1 MVGGEF
7 KGDEVVEEIAKKAEE
22 MAKEQRAISVSEF
35 FERNR
40 HLLGYD
46 NPTKALLTVVKEIV
60 DNSLDAC
67 EEARILP
74 KIHIEIK
81 QKGPDIFRVIG
92 KDNGPGIVDKQIPYT
107 MAKLLYGSKFFK
119 LYQSRGQ
126 QGLGIKGCVLYAQL
140 TTGKPAVVISS
151 TGDGKTSYYELMIDV
166 KRNEPHIVAHRI
178 EEDGRIWHGLK
189 IELEIEGRY
198 VESKTSVSEYIR
210 QTAIANPYAEIV
222 FDGPNGKIE
231 YPRTANVLPPLPKEI
246 KPHPHGIEL
255 GMLRRM
261 LESTRSRNLIGFL
274 VNDFS
279 RVGRNSAE
287 EICKLAGLE
296 PDKDPTTLTAEESEV
311 LFKALKKVKLMR
323 PPTDCLSPLGEELL
337 LKGLQKEI
345 KAEFF
350 SAITRPTSVYRGNPF
365 VVECAIAYGGELPQD
380 SQVEV
385 MRFSNKVPLLYQ
397 AGDCAITKAIASI
410 DWKRYGLQQSGK
422 TLPTGPAVIVV
433 HLASVWVPYISES
446 KQAIAA
452 YPAIMK
458 EIKLGLQE
466 LGRRLQRHISGK
478 RRIEMQRRRRQIFER
493 YIPEVANSLEELTSV
508 KAEIIKR
515 KLFEM
520 IEKKQIVIEGG
531 EDVEGGSREK
541 ASRIGKE
548 DSE

>member
-1 MVGGEF
+1 MVEGIS
-7 KGDEVVEEIAKKAEE
+7 KTAEE
-22 MAKEQRAISVSEF
+22 MAKDQRAVSVSEF

-74 KIHIEIK
+74 KIYVEIK
-81 QKGPDIFRVIG
+81 QKTPDVFKVVG
-92 KDNGPGIVDKQIPYT
+92 KDNGPGIIDKQIPFT

-126 QGLGIKGCVLYAQL
+126 QGLGIKGCVLYSQL
-140 TTGKPAVVISS
+140 TTGKPTTVISS

-166 KRNEPHIVAHRI
+166 KRNEPNIISHRI
-178 EEDGRIWHGLK
+178 DNDGRIWHGLK
-189 IELEIEGRY
+189 IEMDIEGRY
-198 VESKTSVSEYIR
+198 IESKTSVNEYIR
-210 QTAIANPYAEIV
+210 QTAIANPYAEII

-231 YPRTANVLPPLPKEI
+231 YLRTANVLPSLPKEI

-255 GMLRRM
+255 GMFRRM
-261 LESTRSRNLIGFL
+261 LESTKSRNIVGFL

-279 RVGRNSAE
+279 RVGRNTAE
-287 EICKLAGLE
+287 EICKLAGIDQE
-296 PDKDPTTLTAEESEV
+296 KNPTQINNEESET

-337 LKGLQKEI
+337 LKGMQKEI

-350 SAITRPTSVYRGNPF
+350 AAITRPTSVYRGNPF
-365 VVECAIAYGGELPQD
+365 VVECAIAYGGEL
-380 SQVEV
+380 SQEGSVEI
-385 MRFSNKVPLLYQ
+385 MRLSNKVPLLYQ
-397 AGDCAITKAIASI
+397 AGDCAITKAIATT
-410 DWKRYGLQQSGK
+410 DWKRYGLQQSGRSI
-422 TLPTGPAVIVV
+422 PTGPAVIMV
-433 HLASVWVPYISES
+433 HFASVWVPYVSES
-446 KQAIAA
+446 KQALAA

-466 LGRRLQRHISGK
+466 LGRRLQKHVSGK
-478 RRIEMQRRRRQIFER
+478 RRAELQKKRRKIFER
-493 YIPEVANSLEELTSV
+493 YIPEVAKSLEDLANTNKELIQ
-508 KAEIIKR
+508 K
-515 KLFEM
+515 KLIEM
-520 IEKKQIVIEGG
+520 IEKKAVKIEEVG
-531 EDVEGGSREK
+531 ENVEEGSRRKVSEF
-541 ASRIGKE
+541 REE

>member
-1 MVGGEF
+1 MVEDIT
-7 KGDEVVEEIAKKAEE
+7 KTAEE
-22 MAKEQRAISVSEF
+22 MAKEQRAVSVSEF

-74 KIHIEIK
+74 KIYIEIK
-81 QKGPDIFRVIG
+81 QKTPDIFKIVG
-92 KDNGPGIVDKQIPYT
+92 KDNGPGIVDKQIPFT

-126 QGLGIKGCVLYAQL
+126 QGLGIKGCVLYSQL
-140 TTGKPAVVISS
+140 TTGKPTTVISS

-166 KRNEPHIVAHRI
+166 KRNEPNIISHRI
-178 EEDGRIWHGLK
+178 DNDGRIWHGLK
-189 IELEIEGRY
+189 VEMEIEGRY
-198 VESKTSVSEYIR
+198 IESKTSVNEYIR
-210 QTAIANPYAEIV
+210 QTAIANPYAEII

-231 YPRTANVLPPLPKEI
+231 YPRSANVLPPLPKEI

-255 GMLRRM
+255 GMFRRM
-261 LESTRSRNLIGFL
+261 LESTKSRNLIGFL

-287 EICKLAGLE
+287 EVCKLAGIDQE
-296 PDKDPTTLTAEESEV
+296 KNPTQLNNEESET

-323 PPTDCLSPLGEELL
+323 PPTDCLSPLGEDLL
-337 LKGLQKEI
+337 LKGMQKEI

-350 SAITRPTSVYRGNPF
+350 AAITRPTSVYRGNPF
-365 VVECAIAYGGELPQD
+365 VVECAIAYGGEL
-380 SQVEV
+380 SQEGSVEI
-385 MRFSNKVPLLYQ
+385 MRLSNKVPLLYQ
-397 AGDCAITKAIASI
+397 AGDCAITKAIATT

-422 TLPTGPAVIVV
+422 SLPTGPAVIMV
-433 HLASVWVPYISES
+433 HFASVWVPYVSES
-446 KQAIAA
+446 KQALAA

-466 LGRRLQRHISGK
+466 LGRRLQKHVSGK
-478 RRIEMQRRRRQIFER
+478 RRAEMQKKRRKIFER
-493 YIPEVANSLEELTSV
+493 YIPEVAKSLEELSDV
-508 KAEIIKR
+508 KKEIIQK
-515 KLFEM
+515 KLVEM
-520 IEKKQIVIEGG
+520 IEKKAVKIE
-531 EDVEGGSREK
+531 EVEENVEERSGRKVSEVRE
-541 ASRIGKE
+541 E

>member
-1 MVGGEF
+1 MVEDIT
-7 KGDEVVEEIAKKAEE
+7 KTAEE
-22 MAKEQRAISVSEF
+22 MAKEQRAVSVSEF

-74 KIHIEIK
+74 KIYIEIK
-81 QKGPDIFRVIG
+81 QKTPDIFKIVG
-92 KDNGPGIVDKQIPYT
+92 KDNGPGIVDKQIPFT

-126 QGLGIKGCVLYAQL
+126 QGLGIKGCVLYSQL
-140 TTGKPAVVISS
+140 TTGKPTTVISS

-166 KRNEPHIVAHRI
+166 KRNEPNIISHRI
-178 EEDGRIWHGLK
+178 DNDGRIWHGLK
-189 IELEIEGRY
+189 VEMEIEGRY
-198 VESKTSVSEYIR
+198 IESKTSVNEYIR
-210 QTAIANPYAEIV
+210 QTAIANPYAEII

-231 YPRTANVLPPLPKEI
+231 YPRSANVLPPLPKEI

-255 GMLRRM
+255 GMFRRM
-261 LESTRSRNLIGFL
+261 LESTKSRNLIGFL

-287 EICKLAGLE
+287 EVCKLAGIDQE
-296 PDKDPTTLTAEESEV
+296 KNPTQLNTEESET

-323 PPTDCLSPLGEELL
+323 PPTDCLSPLGEDLL
-337 LKGLQKEI
+337 LKGMQKEI

-350 SAITRPTSVYRGNPF
+350 AAITRPTSVYRGNPF
-365 VVECAIAYGGELPQD
+365 VVECAIAYGGEL
-380 SQVEV
+380 SQEGSVEI
-385 MRFSNKVPLLYQ
+385 MRLSNKVPLLYQ
-397 AGDCAITKAIASI
+397 AGDCAITKAIATT

-422 TLPTGPAVIVV
+422 SLPTGPAVIMV
-433 HLASVWVPYISES
+433 HFASVWVPYVSES
-446 KQAIAA
+446 KQALAA

-466 LGRRLQRHISGK
+466 LGRRLQKHVSGK
-478 RRIEMQRRRRQIFER
+478 RRAEMQKKRRKIFER
-493 YIPEVANSLEELTSV
+493 YIPEVAKSLEELSDV
-508 KAEIIKR
+508 KKEIIQK
-515 KLFEM
+515 KLVEM
-520 IEKKQIVIEGG
+520 IEKKAVKIE
-531 EDVEGGSREK
+531 EVEENVEERSGRKVSEVRE
-541 ASRIGKE
+541 E

>member
-1 MVGGEF
+1 MVE
-7 KGDEVVEEIAKKAEE
+7 DIAKKAED
-22 MAKEQRAISVSEF
+22 MAKEQRAVSVSEF

-74 KIHIEIK
+74 KIYIEIK
-81 QKGPDIFRVIG
+81 QKTPDVFRVVG

-126 QGLGIKGCVLYAQL
+126 QGLGIKGCVLYTQL
-140 TTGKPAVVISS
+140 TTGKPTTVISS
-151 TGDGKTSYYELMIDV
+151 TGDGKTSFYELMIDV
-166 KRNEPHIVAHRI
+166 KRNEPNIISHRI

-198 VESKTSVSEYIR
+198 IESKTSVNEYIR
-210 QTAIANPYAEIV
+210 QTAIANPYAEII

-255 GMLRRM
+255 GMFRRM
-261 LESTRSRNLIGFL
+261 LESTKSRNLIGFM

-287 EICKLAGLE
+287 EVCKIAGI
-296 PDKDPTTLTAEESEV
+296 DASKDPTKLSNEESEV
-311 LFKALKKVKLMR
+311 LFKAMKKVKLMR

-350 SAITRPTSVYRGNPF
+350 AAITRPTSVYRGNPF

-380 SQVEV
+380 STIEL

-397 AGDCAITKAIASI
+397 AGDCAITKAVATT

-422 TLPTGPAVIVV
+422 SLPSGPAVILV
-433 HLASVWVPYISES
+433 HFASVWVPYVSES
-446 KQAIAA
+446 KQALAA

-466 LGRRLQRHISGK
+466 LGRRLQKHVSGK
-478 RRIEMQRRRRQIFER
+478 RRAEMQRKRRQIFER
-493 YIPEVANSLEELTSV
+493 YIPEVANSLQELANA
-508 KAEIIKR
+508 KADIVKR

-520 IEKKQIVIEGG
+520 IEKKQITIEEAV
-531 EDVEGGSREK
+531 EDVKEGSGRKVGEARE
-541 ASRIGKE
+541 E

>member
-1 MVGGEF
+1 MVEDVS
-7 KGDEVVEEIAKKAEE
+7 KTAEE
-22 MAKEQRAISVSEF
+22 MAKEQRAVSVSEF

-46 NPTKALLTVVKEIV
+46 NPTKALLTVVKEMV

-74 KIHIEIK
+74 KIYVEIK
-81 QKGPDIFRVIG
+81 QKTPEIFHVVS
-92 KDNGPGIVDKQIPYT
+92 KDNGPGIVDKQIPFT

-126 QGLGIKGCVLYAQL
+126 QGLGIKGCVLYSQL
-140 TTGKPAVVISS
+140 TTGKPTTVISS
-151 TGDGKTSYYELMIDV
+151 IGDGKTSYYELMVDV
-166 KRNEPHIVAHRI
+166 KRNEPNIITHRV

-189 IELEIEGRY
+189 IEMDIEGRY
-198 VESKTSVSEYIR
+198 IESKTSVNEYIR
-210 QTAIANPYAEIV
+210 QTAIANPYAEII

-255 GMLRRM
+255 GMFRRM
-261 LESTRSRNLIGFL
+261 LESTKSRNIVGFL

-287 EICKLAGLE
+287 EVCKLAGIDQNKN
-296 PDKDPTTLTAEESEV
+296 PSQISNEESEV

-323 PPTDCLSPLGEELL
+323 PPTDCLSPLGEDLL
-337 LKGLQKEI
+337 LKGMQKEI

-350 SAITRPTSVYRGNPF
+350 AAITRPTSVYRGNPF

-380 SQVEV
+380 SSVEV
-385 MRFSNKVPLLYQ
+385 MRLSNKVPLLYQ
-397 AGDCAITKAIASI
+397 AGDCAITKAIATT

-422 TLPTGPAVIVV
+422 SLPSGPAVIMV
-433 HLASVWVPYISES
+433 HFASVWVPYVSES
-446 KQAIAA
+446 KQALAA

-466 LGRRLQRHISGK
+466 LGRRLQKHVSGK
-478 RRIEMQRRRRQIFER
+478 RKAEMQKKRRKIFER
-493 YIPEVANSLEELTSV
+493 YIPEVAKSLEELADI
-508 KAEIIKR
+508 KKEIIQK
-515 KLFEM
+515 KLIEM
-520 IEKKQIVIEGG
+520 IEKKTVKIDEVEENVEEGSG
-531 EDVEGGSREK
+531 RKVSEVRE
-541 ASRIGKE
+541 E